1 MGPIKAGQ
9 KLALDTNLFIYLI
22 EKNKTY
28 FPLVKSLFEKIQKG
42 QLYGVT
48 SSLVYT
54 ELLSKP
60 FQEENIIL
68 VDKYKVLLATFPN
81 LKI

>member
-1 MGPIKAGQ
+1 MGPIKVGQ

-54 ELLSKP
+54 ELL
-60 FQEENIIL
+60 
-68 VDKYKVLLATFPN
+68 
-81 LKI
+81 